1 MISFNTRAPSMAHPA
16 MLAPFPLEC
25 TGVVADAGAGA
36 VGGSGNTR
44 PWMLAA
50 GALVVCVTAAAAL
63 AWHSASAD
71 ADAPD
76 GGVAAT
82 HSAPAAQRAHPTTQ
96 AKAAT
101 KSTEPAAHRQQQALA
116 APACHNCGT
125 VESVQAVTQ
134 KGEGS
139 GLGVVA
145 GGVIGGALGHQVG
158 KGQGNTAMT
167 VLGAIGGGL
176 AGNEVEKRAKSTTH
190 YRVTV
195 RMEDGSQQVLDQ
207 AQAPAIGLRVRVE
220 GQKLHA
226 LTTQQG

>member
-1 MISFNTRAPSMAHPA
+1 MRQSWTR
-16 MLAPFPLEC
+16 EI
-25 TGVVADAGAGA
+25 
-36 VGGSGNTR
+36 
-44 PWMLAA
+44 
-50 GALVVCVTAAAAL
+50 
-63 AWHSASAD
+63 
-71 ADAPD
+71 D
-76 GGVAAT
+76 GF
-82 HSAPAAQRAHPTTQ
+82 
-96 AKAAT
+96 
-101 KSTEPAAHRQQQALA
+101 
-116 APACHNCGT
+116 
-125 VESVQAVTQ
+125 
-134 KGEGS
+134 
-139 GLGVVA
+139 GVVA